1 MQENAELFRERAA
14 KEYEEQQRQR
24 SMSYSSPVRQPGIEL
39 GGQLAGHMAGSPI
52 HTMMQQPMMQ
62 QPMYV
67 MPTAAPMM
75 QPGWSMASPVHS
87 PPAAIPQQLPM
98 ALSPQLAAARS
109 PQHTLSTHLSLQQ
122 QHQADADLADALAE
136 ATAEPEPVP
145 QQTPPPHTPSQHAED
160 EAQKPPDSL
169 TPKERVKWKKQE
181 RQRLEDLKQQ
191 ALLKT
196 AMETRNADSEARKK
210 LRARDMGHT

>member
-14 KEYEEQQRQR
+14 NEYEEQQRQR
-24 SMSYSSPVRQPGIEL
+24 SVSYSRPVRQPGIEL
-39 GGQLAGHMAGSPI
+39 GGQLAGHMSGSPI

-75 QPGWSMASPVHS
+75 QPGWSMATPVHS
-87 PPAAIPQQLPM
+87 PSTAAIPQQLPM
-98 ALSPQLAAARS
+98 ALPPQLAAARS

-136 ATAEPEPVP
+136 ATAEPEPEPVP
-145 QQTPPPHTPSQHAED
+145 QQTPPPHTPLQHAED
-160 EAQKPPDSL
+160 EAHDPPDSL
-169 TPKERVKWKKQE
+169 TPKERVKWC
-181 RQRLEDLKQQ
+181 
-191 ALLKT
+191 
-196 AMETRNADSEARKK
+196 
-210 LRARDMGHT
+210 GG